1 MIRAKDKRNATEAYH
16 TILEQQRKKQSEKI
30 ASVLFTRCEKA
41 IENET
46 TRYQTYVEMGRNWEE
61 LDDFSIADQD
71 IIIER
76 AIEMTEKMVTEYGYD
91 VDIIRHR
98 GLGTPAIIR
107 ISW

>member
-1 MIRAKDKRNATEAYH
+1 MIKAKDKRNATEAYN
-16 TILEQQRKKQSEKI
+16 TILEQERERRSEKI
-30 ASVLFTRCEKA
+30 ASILFSSCEKA

-46 TRYQTYVEMGRNWEE
+46 TRYQTCIEVERNWEE

-76 AIEMTEKMVTEYGYD
+76 AVEMTEKMVTEYGYD
-91 VDIIRHR
+91 VDIIRYK
-98 GLGTPAIIR
+98 GLGTPARIR